1 MKPSLQKNRKMSRL
15 IKQQSSGTQTVTE
28 FCRGHRIKPG
38 KFFYWKRK
46 LKELGSSPASN
57 SRPLSSAGRA
67 FIPVALPASQAV
79 EHTEKIELHF
89 PSGLRAC
96 ISTSSSMAALK
107 TILKTCGK
115 Q

>member
-1 MKPSLQKNRKMSRL
+1 MSNL
-15 IKQQSSGTQTVTE
+15 IKKQASGTRTVAE
-28 FCRGHRIKPG
+28 FCRRHGIKPG

-46 LKELGSSPASN
+46 MKDLRIRPARHSQPQRSS
-57 SRPLSSAGRA
+57 GGA
-67 FIPVALPASQAV
+67 FIPVTLPTSRGV

-96 ISTSSSMAALK
+96 IPTSTGMAALK
-107 TILKTCGK
+107 TILKACGK